1 MEVPKR
7 KINQSQLRYSGP
19 DPPTTYSYPI
29 TSAAQN
35 HGSSHRA
42 SEPANQKTRRP
53 TTGLS
58 LPLEPPG
65 SGKGRDP
72 DDLSS
77 DLESGVADLSA
88 GDEVI
93 GGQDGEEA
101 GLSSD

>member
-1 MEVPKR
+1 MC
-7 KINQSQLRYSGP
+7 
-19 DPPTTYSYPI
+19 
-29 TSAAQN
+29 
-35 HGSSHRA
+35 
-42 SEPANQKTRRP
+42 
-53 TTGLS
+53 
-58 LPLEPPG
+58 LPLELPG

-93 GGQDGEEA
+93 GGQDIEEA